1 MLATTALSSLLLNAF
16 SLTAAAVSAKEN
28 PPPRLEEVIPASG
41 ERVAG
46 GGEVD
51 DFPGPGDFAGGVY

>member
-1 MLATTALSSLLLNAF
+1 MLATNALSSLLLNSF
-16 SLTAAAVSAKEN
+16 SLTAAAVSAK
-28 PPPRLEEVIPASG
+28 EVIPASG